1 MEAALGLAP
10 AQEKDQNAYQACLVR
25 GFSTSF
31 VPSLV
36 LILAQVMVV
45 LVAFAVAVKAA

>member
-10 AQEKDQNAYQACLVR
+10 AQEKDQNAYRACLVR

-31 VPSLV
+31 VPSWV
-36 LILAQVMVV
+36 LILAQAMVV
-45 LVAFAVAVKAA
+45 LVVFAGVAKAA